1 MTVSELVRALQALP
15 DQDATVVIGEGMKP
29 DTWLIVSG
37 VVPRQIARIDPDR
50 AAPGTEAAIEI
61 V

>member
-1 MTVSELVRALQALP
+1 MKVSDLVRRLHALP
-15 DQDATVVIGEGMKP
+15 DQNATVVIGEGTKP

-37 VVPRQIARIDPDR
+37 VVPRQISRVSRDHAE
-50 AAPGTEAAIEI
+50 PGIEAAVEI